1 MQLPNINKAFS
12 FLSIRSKLTV
22 GFVGLSVLVLVLV
35 GGYGF
40 LWSTR
45 ALREAAVDRTEQQ
58 VSTIR
63 ATTGEYFHSI
73 AADLEFLAMTAR
85 AARMADGSPGQGL
98 NELLSVFV
106 SRRPEFY
113 QVLLL
118 GDHGQELARV
128 ERTGN
133 GVVAVPKSRL
143 RQFGGRFY
151 VERLKSDGGTDL
163 LIFPSELRGNAG
175 SDPVPAM
182 SVALNVSEPAAD
194 EADSPLS
201 IIVGHLYAR
210 EFFRLLEQLVPAP
223 DGVIAVANREG
234 RYLYHSERKTEWNRL
249 LAERDTDTVY
259 ADFDSFTAS
268 LSLGGGTGT
277 VLSREKTLV
286 SYGTLVGGPGAAEY
300 VVLRALPREV
310 VFTRARSL
318 TRIFLL
324 LGVLSTLIALTAGAA
339 AAEQFTRPIRRLQR
353 FAGRVAAGATPGE
366 LPVSTNDEIE
376 ILANDLERMARAL
389 EKRDEQIREY
399 ADELEQRAQR
409 NEEYLSSVLQ
419 SSADAILSLDT
430 GGLIQSWNEGA
441 QRIFGYSAD
450 EIVGKSISILVPPE
464 RLASGELEQLHRR
477 VMETGVA
484 RNVATR
490 RLHKDGRV
498 LSVNLTRTLLRDEK
512 GEIVGSSSVVK
523 DVTEQQELQRKVA
536 ESEKLAAMGRLAG
549 GLAHQIGTPLGVMKA
564 TAELIMKEGGK
575 DSAIAGDA
583 ATIRQQIE
591 QISQLVES
599 LLALGRRRPTRLE
612 ELDAAVLA
620 DDAIG
625 LAQER
630 INAPG
635 IDVVTE
641 HAEDLPP
648 VRWDRNLIMEALLNL
663 IDNAIQA
670 MNGEG
675 VLTVVVRP
683 AIGGPATGGRVE
695 GVEVEVRDTGPGI
708 PPANLPHIFEPFF
721 TTREVGK
728 GTGLGLA
735 LSRQFVEHQGGTLVV
750 SSPSEGGAAFTVWLP
765 AHREDLP

>member
-1 MQLPNINKAFS
+1 MRLPNLNKAFS

-45 ALREAAVDRTEQQ
+45 ALREAAIDRTEQQ
-58 VSTIR
+58 VATIR
-63 ATTGEYFHSI
+63 AATGEYFRSI
-73 AADLEFLAMTAR
+73 AADLQFLATTA
-85 AARMADGSPGQGL
+85 GSGPLANDSSEPGL
-98 NELLSVFV
+98 NELLSGFLEK
-106 SRRPEFY
+106 RPEFY
-113 QVLLL
+113 QLLLL
-118 GDHGQELARV
+118 GDHGEELARV
-128 ERTGN
+128 ERTPD
-133 GVVAVPKSRL
+133 GVVAAPESRL
-143 RQFGGRFY
+143 RRFGGRFY
-151 VERLKSDGGTDL
+151 VERLKADGGAGL
-163 LIFPSELRGNAG
+163 LIFPSELRGRDE

-182 SVALNVSEPAAD
+182 SVALNVPEQATHTLD
-194 EADSPLS
+194 FPLA

-210 EFFRLLEQLVPAP
+210 DFFRLLEQLVPAP
-223 DGVIAVANREG
+223 DGVVAVANREG

-259 ADFDSFTAS
+259 ADFDSSTAS
-268 LSLGGGTGT
+268 LSLGGGIGT
-277 VLSREKTLV
+277 ILSREKDLV
-286 SYGTLVGGPGAAEY
+286 SYGPLVGGPGAADY

-310 VFTRARSL
+310 VFTSARSL

-324 LGVLSTLIALTAGAA
+324 LAVISTLVALTAGAA

-389 EKRDEQIREY
+389 ERRDEQIREY

-430 GGLIQSWNEGA
+430 GGLVQSWNEGA
-441 QRIFGYSAD
+441 RRIFGYTAE
-450 EIVGKSISILVPPE
+450 EIVDKPISILVPPE
-464 RLASGELEQLHRR
+464 RLASRELEQLHER

-484 RNVATR
+484 RNVATK

-512 GEIVGSSSVVK
+512 GRIVGSSSVVK
-523 DVTEQQELQRKVA
+523 DITEQQELERKVA

-564 TAELIMKEGGK
+564 TAELIMREGGAE
-575 DSAIAGDA
+575 SAIGKDA
-583 ATIRQQIE
+583 ATIRRQIE

-612 ELDAAVLA
+612 SLDAAALVN
-620 DDAIG
+620 DAIK
-625 LAQER
+625 LSRER
-630 INAPG
+630 RVEPG
-635 IDVVTE
+635 IKIATE
-641 HAEDLPP
+641 LSTDLPP
-648 VRWDRNLIMEALLNL
+648 VRSDRNLILEALLNL
-663 IDNAIQA
+663 LDNAIQV

-675 VLTVVVRP
+675 SLTVAARAAVGAP
-683 AIGGPATGGRVE
+683 TGGRRAE
-695 GVEVEVRDTGPGI
+695 GVEIDVRDTGPGI
-708 PPANLPHIFEPFF
+708 PPEDLPHIFEPFF

-735 LSRQFVEHQGGTLVV
+735 LSRQFIEHQGGALVV
-750 SSPSEGGAAFTVWLP
+750 SSPPEGGAVFTIWIPVY
-765 AHREDLP
+765 REAAP